1 MTTSALTASLARLE
15 EWARHSDIAQRKAEE
30 DRGEMMKR
38 LEEIASIQKV
48 LVDDM
53 QEVKPVT
60 DMVKTVRSKLTGA
73 VVVLGFIGTI
83 VWTAVSFFKES
94 IIKFLSG
101 G

>member
-1 MTTSALTASLARLE
+1 
-15 EWARHSDIAQRKAEE
+15 
-30 DRGEMMKR
+30 MKR

-48 LVDDM
+48 LVADM

-73 VVVLGFIGTI
+73 AIVLGFVGTI